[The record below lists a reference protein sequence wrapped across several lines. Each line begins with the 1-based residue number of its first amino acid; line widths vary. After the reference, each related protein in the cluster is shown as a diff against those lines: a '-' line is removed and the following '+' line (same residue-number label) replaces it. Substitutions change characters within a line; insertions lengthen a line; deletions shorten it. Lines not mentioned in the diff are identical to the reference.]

1 MKLNDTVL
9 TLNTTAQ
16 VVHGVELSRDQTGVT
31 AKISASNHTV
41 SVHFDGY
48 TVLIHM
54 RGTLKLNP
62 KAGVEFSSWNCFPG
76 QWQQEMGQK

>member
-1 MKLNDTVL
+1 MKLNGTVL

-16 VVHGVELSRDQTGVT
+16 VIHGVELSRDKTGVT

-48 TVLIHM
+48 TALIHM
-54 RGTLKLNP
+54 RGTQTLKSQSAMLILT
-62 KAGVEFSSWNCFPG
+62 V
-76 QWQQEMGQK
+76 